1 MRRLDAIVIGGGPAG
16 AAVAIALARCGL
28 TSAIIERE
36 EAPRA
41 RAGETLPPS
50 ARLPLESLGAWPR
63 FAEAGHEP
71 AAGNRSSWGSE
82 RVEEAHFI
90 TSAYGHGWHLDRPRF
105 EAMLLELAEAQGVQV
120 LRGAQVDAVSF
131 DGEAWRMS
139 AGRPL
144 EARFA
149 VDASGR
155 SAFLARIC
163 GAGRASID
171 RLVGAVMFLE
181 GRGGEDPEGRFTR
194 VEAAELGW
202 WYSAALPG
210 DRLVVACMTDGDLA
224 ASAGLRGAEG
234 WLEAARAAPDTSRRI
249 AAYAPPDAAPRLWS
263 ANTSRLD
270 SVVGPGWLA
279 AGDAAVSF
287 DPLSSQGIVT
297 ALQSGLEAAETIRAH
312 LAGDGA
318 ALSAYAAS
326 VTARYRDY
334 LVERA
339 RYYGVEGRW
348 PLAPFWKRRQ
358 GHRAVL
364 VKEEGPHAA
373 NA

>member
-1 MRRLDAIVIGGGPAG
+1 MRRLDAVVVGGGPAG
-16 AAVAIALARCGL
+16 AAVAIALARRGL
-28 TSAIIERE
+28 TSAIVERE

-50 ARLPLESLGAWPR
+50 ARLPLEALGAWPR
-63 FAEAGHEP
+63 FVQAGHEP

-82 RVEEAHFI
+82 HVEEAHFI
-90 TSAYGHGWHLDRPRF
+90 TSAYGPGWHLDRPRF
-105 EAMLLELAEAQGVQV
+105 EAMLLELAEAQGVHV
-120 LRGAQVDAVSF
+120 LRGTQVDAVSF
-131 DGEAWRMS
+131 DGEAWRVS
-139 AGRPL
+139 AGQPL

-163 GAGRASID
+163 GAERTSID

-181 GRGGEDPEGRFTR
+181 KRGGEDPEGRFTR
-194 VEAAELGW
+194 VEAVELGW

-210 DRLVVACMTDGDLA
+210 GRLAVACMTDGDLA
-224 ASAGLRGAEG
+224 ASAGLREAEG
-234 WLEAARAAPDTSRRI
+234 WLAAARAAPDTFRRI
-249 AAYAPPDAAPRLWS
+249 GAYALPGAPPRLWS
-263 ANTSRLD
+263 ANTSRLS

-297 ALQSGLEAAETIRAH
+297 ALESGLEAAEAIRAH

-318 ALSAYAAS
+318 ALSRYAAR

-339 RYYGVEGRW
+339 RYYGAEGRW
-348 PLAPFWKRRQ
+348 PGAPFWQRRR
-358 GHRAVL
+358 GHRAARA
-364 VKEEGPHAA
+364 EEPNAA
-373 NA
+373 IA

>member
-1 MRRLDAIVIGGGPAG
+1 MRRLDAIVVGGGPAG
-16 AAVAIALARCGL
+16 AATAIALARRGL
-28 TSAIIERE
+28 SSAIVERE
-36 EAPRA
+36 EAPQA

-50 ARLPLESLGAWPR
+50 ARLPLEALGAWPR
-63 FAEAGHEP
+63 FVQAGHEP
-71 AAGNRSSWGSE
+71 GAGNRSSWGSE

-90 TSAYGHGWHLDRPRF
+90 TSAYGCGWHLDRPRF

-120 LRGAQVDAVSF
+120 LRGVQVDAVSF
-131 DGEAWRMS
+131 DGEAWRVS

-163 GAGRASID
+163 GAERVSID

-181 GRGGEDPEGRFTR
+181 PGGGEDPEGRFTR
-194 VEAAELGW
+194 VEAVELGW

-210 DRLVVACMTDGDLA
+210 GRLAVACMTDGDLA
-224 ASAGLRGAEG
+224 AGAGLRGVEG
-234 WLEAARAAPDTSRRI
+234 CLEAARMAPDTFRRI
-249 AAYAPPDAAPRLWS
+249 GAHAPPGGPPRLWS
-263 ANTSRLD
+263 ANTSRLG

-279 AGDAAVSF
+279 VGDAAVSF

-297 ALQSGLEAAETIRAH
+297 ALECGLEAAEAIEAH
-312 LAGDGA
+312 LSGDGA
-318 ALSAYAAS
+318 ALARHAS
-326 VTARYRDY
+326 RITARYRDY

-339 RYYGVEGRW
+339 RYYGAEGRW
-348 PLAPFWKRRQ
+348 PDAPFWKRRQ
-358 GHRAVL
+358 GHRAAL
-364 VKEEGPHAA
+364 VEESHAA
-373 NA
+373 MA

>member
-1 MRRLDAIVIGGGPAG
+1 MRRLDAVVVGGGPAG
-16 AAVAIALARCGL
+16 AAVAIALARRGL
-28 TSAIIERE
+28 TSAIVEQE

-50 ARLPLESLGAWPR
+50 ARLPLEALGVWPR
-63 FAEAGHEP
+63 FAAAGHEP
-71 AAGNRSSWGSE
+71 GAGNRSSWGSE

-105 EAMLLELAEAQGVQV
+105 ESMLLEAAQAQGVRV
-120 LRGAQVDAVSF
+120 LRGATVDAVSF
-131 DGEAWRMS
+131 DGEVWRVS
-139 AGRPL
+139 GGRPL

-163 GAGRASID
+163 GAERVSID
-171 RLVGAVMFLE
+171 RLVGAVTFLE
-181 GRGGEDPEGRFTR
+181 PGSGEDPEGRFTR
-194 VEAAELGW
+194 VEAVELGW
-202 WYSAALPG
+202 WYSASLPG
-210 DRLVVACMTDGDLA
+210 GRLAVACMTDGDLA
-224 ASAGLRGAEG
+224 ARAGLRSVEG
-234 WLEAARAAPDTSRRI
+234 WLEAARAAPDTFRRI
-249 AAYAPPDAAPRLWS
+249 GAYALPSTPPRLWS
-263 ANTSRLD
+263 ANTSRLS

-279 AGDAAVSF
+279 VGDAAVSF

-297 ALQSGLEAAETIRAH
+297 ALESGLEAAEAIQAY
-312 LAGDGA
+312 LAGEA
-318 ALSAYAAS
+318 EALSRYAAR

-339 RYYGVEGRW
+339 RYYGAEGRW
-348 PLAPFWKRRQ
+348 PDAPFWKRRQ

-364 VKEEGPHAA
+364 EEEPRAA
-373 NA
+373 VA